1 MSDFI
6 KQLNDDINKQKKINS
21 NPKLYTKFRKMTLYN
36 FTKVTN
42 KLSEIDLPAQAYFGC
57 ILLIKNSN
65 IIEFYCYYDSSHSLY
80 LQVSKK
86 QPLWIGTVTAINIE
100 PSDPEHI
107 KYLLDGNDIF
117 YIPSNYHYFILQFL
131 QSGFKLYN

>member
-6 KQLNDDINKQKKINS
+6 IQLNDDINKQKKINS

-57 ILLIKNSN
+57 ILLIKNSK
-65 IIEFYCYYDSSHSLY
+65 IIEF
-80 LQVSKK
+80 
-86 QPLWIGTVTAINIE
+86 
-100 PSDPEHI
+100 
-107 KYLLDGNDIF
+107 
-117 YIPSNYHYFILQFL
+117 
-131 QSGFKLYN
+131 